1 MSKKLGP
8 ARVVFACGAN
18 AGSSQMA
25 AALFNRLANARRAR
39 AISAGMHPATSVHP
53 EVVIAMR
60 EIGVDLSNARPQYL
74 STDICNDAHILIT
87 MGREEWPLV
96 PGLEHEDWPLD
107 DPEDQPIETV
117 RRIRNDIRK
126 RVLALIKERNWI

>member
-1 MSKKLGP
+1 
-8 ARVVFACGAN
+8 
-18 AGSSQMA
+18 MA
-25 AALFNRLANARRAR
+25 AALFNWLANPKRAR
-39 AISAGMHPATSVHP
+39 AISAGMHPGTEIHP

-74 STDICNDAHILIT
+74 SSDICEDAHILIT

-107 DPEDQPIETV
+107 DPEDQPIQAV
-117 RRIRNDIRK
+117 RRIRDDIK
-126 RVLALIKERNWI
+126 TRVLALIKERNWT